1 MKKMNANTV
10 KSSVAIEIEVAKQ
23 ILESGSSVEELCNRA
38 CLDDPK
44 HPRID
49 PNSIK
54 PLLKLLQFALRSA
67 GKLAD

>member
-1 MKKMNANTV
+1 MNPNTV
-10 KSSVAIEIEVAKQ
+10 KSSVAIETEVAKQ
-23 ILESGSSVEELCNRA
+23 ILKSARSVEEPCNRA
-38 CLDDPK
+38 RLDDPK
-44 HPRID
+44 HPQID